1 LTWKTVLASAQY
13 SATLAFMG
21 IKYISLNDSLYS
33 YLSGLRSDASDRL
46 LEQLRAET
54 AALGEEVSKCQISDE
69 QGTFLSLLTA
79 AIGAKSAIEVGT
91 FTGYSSL
98 CIARAL
104 PSDGRLICLDG
115 NQEWTAIARKYW
127 AKAGVQHRIE
137 LRLGAAIPTLQ
148 QLEPGLTFD
157 FVFIDAD
164 KTEYDSYYELI
175 LPRVRRNGLIIL
187 DNMLWGGRLGAGPV
201 QQATGRTI
209 DALNH
214 KLAQDPRVEAVLLSV
229 ADGIQLCRKR

>member
-1 LTWKTVLASAQY
+1 
-13 SATLAFMG
+13 MG

-69 QGTFLSLLTA
+69 EGTLLGLLTA

-104 PSDGRLICLDG
+104 PSDGRLICLDA
-115 NQEWTAIARKYW
+115 NREWTAIARKYW

-137 LRLGAAIPTLQ
+137 LRLGAAIPALQ

-157 FVFIDAD
+157 LAFIDAN
-164 KTEYDSYYELI
+164 KTEYDTYYELI

-201 QQATGRTI
+201 QEATGRAI

-214 KLAQDPRVEAVLLSV
+214 KLAKDPRVEAVLLSV
-229 ADGIQLCRKR
+229 VDGIQLCRKR